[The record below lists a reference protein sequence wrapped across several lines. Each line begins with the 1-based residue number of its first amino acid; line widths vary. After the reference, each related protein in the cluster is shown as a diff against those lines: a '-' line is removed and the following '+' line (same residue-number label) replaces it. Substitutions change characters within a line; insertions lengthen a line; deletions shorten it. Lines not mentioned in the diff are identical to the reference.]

1 MTGQEIIEKKALA
14 DISVGGLSFN
24 FQRTCR
30 VLEGQMN
37 SLPAGLG
44 SFPLYKVDDFKSGV
58 PKDWSGYFMPM
69 YIQEAMWI
77 NFQRH
82 YNREPHAVIVGAGSI
97 NAVTGKQ
104 MKKKGKDFE
113 MMLEGQQNYLVVPP
127 QPWIDGWKDKDGK
140 IYQFVAAYMGSGETV
155 EGQIT
160 GEEKFG
166 GIQLGIF
173 QPKPGQNLVKATRP
187 RDYIT
192 GGSWNPYL
200 GDIDLCELGSL
211 GVSEEIAECAAAE
224 YSGPVKSMA
233 FAVNSLD
240 SASYKSKS
248 FARPLRSA
256 RRAREAVKSIQAMGL
271 GRGGE
276 IEQKIYPDT
285 YGLKV
290 WQENPTERTY
300 IYMVDEESFKQITGC
315 RAPPT
320 PVTYEKYQQFGLP
333 WFELYDKKLKDASGT
348 DIFSKLKTVTGKKGK
363 KTKI

>member
-1 MTGQEIIEKKALA
+1 MTGQEIIEKKALGE
-14 DISVGGLSFN
+14 IHVGGLSLN

-30 VLEGQMN
+30 VPEGQIN

-44 SFPLYKVDDFKSGV
+44 SFSLYKVDDFKSGV

-82 YNREPHAVIVGAGSI
+82 YNREPHAVIIGAGSI

-104 MKKKGKDFE
+104 MKKKGKEFE
-113 MMLEGQQNYLVVPP
+113 MSLEEQQNYLVVPP

-140 IYQFVAAYMGSGETV
+140 IYQFVAAYMGSGETI

-187 RDYIT
+187 REHII
-192 GGSWNPYL
+192 GGSWSPYL
-200 GDIDLCELGSL
+200 GGIELCDSL
-211 GVSEEIAECAAAE
+211 GMPEEIAECVAE
-224 YSGPVKSMA
+224 FGGYLKSMA
-233 FAVNSLD
+233 FVSSSLA
-240 SASYKSKS
+240 SASYESKG
-248 FARPLRSA
+248 FAKPLRSSG
-256 RRAREAVKSIQAMGL
+256 RAREAVRSIQAMGL

-290 WQENPTERTY
+290 WQENPIERTY
-300 IYMVDEESFKQITGC
+300 IHMVDDESFRQITGC

-333 WFELYDKKLKDASGT
+333 WFELYDKKLKDTSGT